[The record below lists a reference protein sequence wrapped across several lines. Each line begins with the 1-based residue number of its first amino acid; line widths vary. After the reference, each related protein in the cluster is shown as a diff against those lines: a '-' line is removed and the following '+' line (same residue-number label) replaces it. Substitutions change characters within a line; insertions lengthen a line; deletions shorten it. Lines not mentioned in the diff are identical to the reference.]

1 MKCPVY
7 LLDLYISKLPSKA
20 VENDI
25 FYARPLE
32 SAPIDPSAP
41 WFAATPVGK
50 HTLNDKVKKMCLA
63 AGVQGNKTNH
73 SLRATG
79 ATQMYESGVPEKIIQ
94 ERTGHRSL
102 EGLRSYERSNAQQ
115 HQAVSTIL
123 SAPQTQM
130 YMHATYHKQLV
141 EHTVNAQPAML
152 TLPGVSL
159 QNLHGCTININQ
171 APIPAPVPTTN
182 STDIIDICDA
192 EIDKL
197 LAEITDF

>member
-1 MKCPVY
+1 
-7 LLDLYISKLPSKA
+7 
-20 VENDI
+20 
-25 FYARPLE
+25 
-32 SAPIDPSAP
+32 
-41 WFAATPVGK
+41 
-50 HTLNDKVKKMCLA
+50 MCLT

-94 ERTGHRSL
+94 ERTGHQSL
-102 EGLRSYERSNAQQ
+102 EGLRSYGRSNSQQ
-115 HQAVSTIL
+115 HQAVSTLL

-130 YMHATYHKQLV
+130 YMHALHITYHKQSV
-141 EHTVNAQPAML
+141 EHTANASAQPAML

-159 QNLHGCTININQ
+159 QHLHGCTININQ
-171 APIPAPVPTTN
+171 APAPAPVPSSN
-182 STDIIDICDA
+182 STQILDFCDA